1 MLGLFS
7 RKKSLIQSG
16 LLKDAVDNHSHILPG
31 VDDGVRTLEESLE
44 ILAFLEDTGFSSL
57 WLTPHIMEDVP
68 NTTEDLRRR
77 FDALRESYQGPL
89 HLHLAAEYMI
99 DNLFEERL
107 EAGDL
112 LRHGGD
118 RVLVETSTL
127 FPPIGFWDI
136 IDRMMRKG
144 YVPLLAHPERYRYM
158 EMKDY
163 ERLRSLGVLLQLN
176 IPSLVGAYGESVQ
189 EKALRLLDKGMYVM
203 AGSDCHRSRSVRR
216 WYQDPVLK
224 KDTLGKLRPLMA
236 GLSEQAE

>member
-7 RKKSLIQSG
+7 RKQSFIQSG

-44 ILAFLEDTGFSSL
+44 ILSFLEENGVRTL
-57 WLTPHIMEDVP
+57 WFTPHIMEDVA
-68 NTTEDLRRR
+68 NTTEGLKAH
-77 FDALRESYQGPL
+77 FEAFKKAYKGPVT
-89 HLHLAAEYMI
+89 LHLAAEYMM

-107 EAGDL
+107 EADDL
-112 LRHGGD
+112 ILHGGD

-136 IDRMMRKG
+136 LDKMMRKG

-158 EMKDY
+158 DMKDY
-163 ERLRSLGVLLQLN
+163 ERLRSLGVKMQLN
-176 IPSLVGAYGESVQ
+176 IPSLVGAYGEGVQ

-203 AGSDCHRSRSVRR
+203 AGSDCHRSKSIRK
-216 WYQDPVLK
+216 WYTDPVLK
-224 KDTLGKLRPLMA
+224 KDTIGKLRPLLA
-236 GLSEQAE
+236 GIPEMTD

>member
-1 MLGLFS
+1 MFGLFQ
-7 RKKSLIQSG
+7 RKISLIRSG

-31 VDDGVRTLEESLE
+31 VDDGVQTLDESLE
-44 ILAFLEDTGFSSL
+44 ILAFLEECGFSTL
-57 WLTPHIMEDVP
+57 WLTPHIMEDVA

-77 FDALRESYQGPL
+77 FDALREAYQGPV
-89 HLHLAAEYMI
+89 HLHLAAEYMM

-112 LRHGGD
+112 LYHGGD

-158 EMKDY
+158 DKRDY
-163 ERLRSLGVLLQLN
+163 EKLRGLGVLFQLN
-176 IPSLVGAYGESVQ
+176 IPSLVGAYGEGVQ
-189 EKALRLLDKGMYVM
+189 SKALWLLEKGMYVM
-203 AGSDCHRSRSVRR
+203 AGSDCHRSRSIRK
-216 WYQDPVLK
+216 WYVDPVLK
-224 KDTLGKLRPLMA
+224 KDTVGKLRPLME
-236 GLSEQAE
+236 GLPETAE